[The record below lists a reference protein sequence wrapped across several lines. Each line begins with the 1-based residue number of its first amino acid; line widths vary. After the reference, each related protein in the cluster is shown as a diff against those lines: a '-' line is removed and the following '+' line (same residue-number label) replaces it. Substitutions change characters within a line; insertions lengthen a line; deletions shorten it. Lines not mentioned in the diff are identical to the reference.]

1 MEQSVL
7 VSWDYGMSH
16 SLEQLVHIVYG
27 PVNFIR
33 QLLTK
38 GCPIRLVAGGGPLCP
53 DKRFF
58 FEAHGPLFRDRE
70 VEEIVDAQDL
80 GEQVR
85 LQVLVVDHEDTVRG

>member
-7 VSWDYGMSH
+7 VSWDYGMSRF
-16 SLEQLVHIVYG
+16 LEQLVHLVYG

-38 GCPIRLVAGGGPLCP
+38 GCPIRLVAGDVPLCP
-53 DKRFF
+53 DIFFF
-58 FEAHGPLFRDRE
+58 FEAHGPLLRDRE
-70 VEEIVDAQDL
+70 VEEIVDEQDL